1 MILFKCCT
9 LIEQDNVLNL
19 IVDKKDN
26 FIMAINKNQG
36 LIFKVAS
43 IYTNTNED
51 KNDLS
56 QEIIYQLWKSF
67 DTFQQKSSL
76 STWIYRV
83 ALNVAIYHLKTSN
96 RKIKTEPLDKQFLNF
111 HETNNNNE
119 IEEKWQ
125 LFKQHI
131 DTLNLLDKGIVL
143 LYLENKSHEEIGQ
156 IIGIST
162 SNVGT
167 KLSRIKEKLKQQIL
181 KQV

>member
-1 MILFKCCT
+1 M
-9 LIEQDNVLNL
+9 
-19 IVDKKDN
+19 DKKDA
-26 FIMAINKNQG
+26 FLTAINENQG
-36 LIFKVAS
+36 LIFKAAS
-43 IYTNTNED
+43 IYTNNNED

-83 ALNVAIYHLKTSN
+83 ALNVAIYHLNTSK
-96 RKIKTEPLDKQFLNF
+96 RKIKTEPLDKELLNF
-111 HETNNNNE
+111 QETINNE

-125 LFKQHI
+125 MVKQHI

-143 LYLENKSHEEIGQ
+143 LYLENKSHVEIGQ

-167 KLSRIKEKLKQQIL
+167 RLSRIKEKFKQQIL
-181 KQV
+181 NNYNHGT

>member
-1 MILFKCCT
+1 MT
-9 LIEQDNVLNL
+9 
-19 IVDKKDN
+19 
-26 FIMAINKNQG
+26 AINENQG
-36 LIFKVAS
+36 LIFKMAS
-43 IYTNTNED
+43 IYKNNNED

-83 ALNVAIYHLKTSN
+83 ALNVAIYHLKTSK

-111 HETNNNNE
+111 QETNNKE

-125 LFKQHI
+125 MFKQHI

>member
-1 MILFKCCT
+1 M
-9 LIEQDNVLNL
+9 
-19 IVDKKDN
+19 DKKDT
-26 FIMAINKNQG
+26 FITAINENQG

-43 IYTNTNED
+43 IYTNNNED

-83 ALNVAIYHLKTSN
+83 ALNVAIYHLKTSK

-111 HETNNNNE
+111 QEKNNNTE

-125 LFKQHI
+125 MFKQHI
-131 DTLNLLDKGIVL
+131 DTLNLLDKGIVV

-167 KLSRIKEKLKQQIL
+167 KLARIKEKLKQQIL
-181 KQV
+181 KQL

>member
-1 MILFKCCT
+1 
-9 LIEQDNVLNL
+9 
-19 IVDKKDN
+19 VDKKDN
-26 FIMAINKNQG
+26 FITAINENQG
-36 LIFKVAS
+36 LIFKAAA
-43 IYTNTNED
+43 IYTNNNED

-111 HETNNNNE
+111 HETNNNE

-181 KQV
+181 KQL

>member
-1 MILFKCCT
+1 M
-9 LIEQDNVLNL
+9 
-19 IVDKKDN
+19 DKKDA
-26 FIMAINKNQG
+26 FITAINENQG
-36 LIFKVAS
+36 LIFKAAS
-43 IYTNTNED
+43 IYTNNNED

-83 ALNVAIYHLKTSN
+83 ALNVAIYHLKTSK
-96 RKIKTEPLDKQFLNF
+96 RKIKTELLDKQFLNF
-111 HETNNNNE
+111 HETNNNE

-167 KLSRIKEKLKQQIL
+167 KLSRIKEKFKQQIL
-181 KQV
+181 KQL

>member
-1 MILFKCCT
+1 M
-9 LIEQDNVLNL
+9 
-19 IVDKKDN
+19 DKKDN
-26 FIMAINKNQG
+26 FITAINENQG
-36 LIFKVAS
+36 LIFKAAS
-43 IYTNTNED
+43 IYTNNNED

-83 ALNVAIYHLKTSN
+83 ALNVAIYHLKTSK

-111 HETNNNNE
+111 QETNNKE

-125 LFKQHI
+125 MFKQHI

-167 KLSRIKEKLKQQIL
+167 KLARIKEKLKQQIL

>member
-1 MILFKCCT
+1 M
-9 LIEQDNVLNL
+9 
-19 IVDKKDN
+19 DKKDT
-26 FIMAINKNQG
+26 FITAINENQG
-36 LIFKVAS
+36 LIFKAAS
-43 IYTNTNED
+43 IYTNNNED

-83 ALNVAIYHLKTSN
+83 ALNVAIYHLKTSK

-111 HETNNNNE
+111 QETNNNE

-125 LFKQHI
+125 IFKQHT

-156 IIGIST
+156 IIGISK

>member
-1 MILFKCCT
+1 M
-9 LIEQDNVLNL
+9 
-19 IVDKKDN
+19 DKKDA
-26 FIMAINKNQG
+26 FITAINENQG
-36 LIFKVAS
+36 LIFKAAS
-43 IYTNTNED
+43 IYTNNNED

-83 ALNVAIYHLKTSN
+83 ALNVAIYHLKISK

-111 HETNNNNE
+111 HETNNNE

>member
-1 MILFKCCT
+1 M
-9 LIEQDNVLNL
+9 
-19 IVDKKDN
+19 DKKDN
-26 FIMAINKNQG
+26 FITAINENQG
-36 LIFKVAS
+36 LIYKMAS
-43 IYTNTNED
+43 IYTNNIED
-51 KNDLS
+51 KNDLA

-67 DTFQQKSSL
+67 DTFNQKSSL

-83 ALNVAIYHLKTSN
+83 AINVAIYHLKISK
-96 RKIKTEPLDKQFLNF
+96 RKIMTVAFRQAIFRF
-111 HETNNNNE
+111 SRNNDNSE

-125 LFKQHI
+125 IFKQHI
-131 DTLNLLDKGIVL
+131 DNLNLLDKGIVI

-181 KQV
+181 KQL

>member
-1 MILFKCCT
+1 M
-9 LIEQDNVLNL
+9 
-19 IVDKKDN
+19 DKKDN
-26 FIMAINKNQG
+26 FITAINENQR

-43 IYTNTNED
+43 IYTNNNED

-56 QEIIYQLWKSF
+56 QEMIYQLWKSF

-83 ALNVAIYHLKTSN
+83 ALNVAIYHLKTSK

-111 HETNNNNE
+111 HETNNNE

-143 LYLENKSHEEIGQ
+143 LYLENKSLEEIGQ

-181 KQV
+181 KQL